1 MKKYFF
7 FFIILISN
15 FVHAQNKIFFAHNH
29 TKVPAS
35 NPSQSYNA
43 LNFST
48 SLQNYATLPAATY
61 FSGNFT
67 IECWVYPTA
76 HTNWSRIIDFGN
88 GAGSNCVLFAT
99 SYGTS
104 GKPGFYVGGAQ
115 FEANSQIPL
124 NQWTHL
130 AATLSGS
137 TATIYINGIASGS
150 ANFPTPA
157 NVTRNNNYIGRSNW
171 GWGDP
176 APDATFD
183 DLRIWSVAKTAAEIT
198 ASMNNE
204 LSGSESNLVAYF
216 KFNEGI
222 ACGNNTS
229 VTTLVNSAATGA
241 QYNATLSGF
250 AFNNSCISNFIS
262 GKLRPTNDG
271 LTSATAGSSAYQIK
285 QDFPASTDGLYW
297 IKNANI
303 NSGNAFQIYA
313 DMTTDGGGWTL
324 ILKNSSNS
332 GWNYANAISLNTS
345 IPFANTSDVLNINT
359 SNYSTRKKNRT
370 PLCTVCNPIGTS
382 SSLKEDELYRFIK
395 SNYSGEVIQSWIDVL
410 EIDLYLPDLKLGFEF
425 QYMIDA
431 TSRRSSGGI
440 WTANGSY
447 SFVKTDNS
455 QTNITLNT
463 KFGDWNYVSE
473 NGLMQRMPWYSSS
486 AGGGCGVI
494 TVDEGSGNWWGT
506 LVSLCGWSPTPWIY
520 DAGGGTVNPD
530 PGILWYWVR

>member
-1 MKKYFF
+1 MKKYLFY
-7 FFIILISN
+7 ILILISTC
-15 FVHAQNKIFFAHNH
+15 VQSQNKIFFAQNH
-29 TKVPAS
+29 TKVPAA

-48 SLQNYATLPAATY
+48 SLQNYASLPAATY

-115 FEANSQIPL
+115 FEATSQIPL

-137 TATIYINGIASGS
+137 VATIYINGIASGT

-157 NVTRNNNYIGRSNW
+157 NVTRNNNYM

-183 DLRIWSVAKTAAEIT
+183 DLRIWSVAKTGAEIT
-198 ASMNNE
+198 ATMNNE

-216 KFNEGI
+216 KFNEGV
-222 ACGNNTS
+222 ACGNNTAI
-229 VTTLVNSAATGA
+229 TTLVNSAATGA

-250 AFNNSCISNFIS
+250 TFNNSCVSNFVT
-262 GKLRPTNDG
+262 GKLKPTNDG

-359 SNYSTRKKNRT
+359 SNYSI
-370 PLCTVCNPIGTS
+370 IGWA
-382 SSLKEDELYRFIK
+382 DFIK
-395 SNYSGEVIQSWIDVL
+395 RSTSG
-410 EIDLYLPDLKLGFEF
+410 F

-463 KFGDWNYVSE
+463 KFGNWNYVSE

-494 TVDEGSGNWWGT
+494 TVDDGSGNWWGT

>member
-1 MKKYFF
+1 MESNKKYLFNAIQFGKLLSMKKYL
-7 FFIILISN
+7 FFILLFISN
-15 FVHAQNKIFFAHNH
+15 FVQAQNKMFFAQNH
-29 TKVPAS
+29 TKIPAN

-48 SLQNYATLPAATY
+48 SLQNYASLPAATY

-88 GAGSNCVLFAT
+88 GAGSNNVLFAT

-115 FEANSQIPL
+115 FEASSQIPL

-137 TATIYINGIASGS
+137 VATIYINGIASGT

-176 APDATFD
+176 APSATFD
-183 DLRIWSVAKTAAEIT
+183 DLRIWSVAKTGAEIT
-198 ASMNNE
+198 AAMNNE
-204 LSGSESNLVAYF
+204 LIGSESNLVAYF
-216 KFNEGI
+216 KFNEGV
-222 ACGNNTS
+222 ACGINTS
-229 VTTLVNSAATGA
+229 ITTLVNSAATGA

-250 AFNNSCISNFIS
+250 TLNNSCVSNFIS

-285 QDFPASTDGLYW
+285 QDFPASTDGIYW

-303 NSGNAFQIYA
+303 NSGNPFQIYA

-345 IPFANTSDVLNINT
+345 IPFSNTSDVLNINT
-359 SNYSTRKKNRT
+359 SNYSI
-370 PLCTVCNPIGTS
+370 IGWA
-382 SSLKEDELYRFIK
+382 DFIK
-395 SNYSGEVIQSWIDVL
+395 RSNSG
-410 EIDLYLPDLKLGFEF
+410 F

-431 TSRRSSGGI
+431 TSRGSSGGI

-447 SFVKTDNS
+447 SFVNPDNS

-494 TVDEGSGNWWGT
+494 TVDDGSGNWWGT

>member
-1 MKKYFF
+1 MKKYLL
-7 FFIILISN
+7 FILLFISD
-15 FVHAQNKIFFAHNH
+15 FVQAQNKIFFAQNH
-29 TKVPAS
+29 TKIPAN

-48 SLQNYATLPAATY
+48 SLQNYASLPAATY

-88 GAGSNCVLFAT
+88 GAGNNNVLFAT

-115 FEANSQIPL
+115 FEASSQIPL

-137 TATIYINGIASGS
+137 VATIYINGIASGT

-176 APDATFD
+176 APSATFD
-183 DLRIWSVAKTAAEIT
+183 DLRIWSVAKTGAEIT
-198 ASMNNE
+198 AAMNNE

-216 KFNEGI
+216 KFNEGV
-222 ACGNNTS
+222 ACGINNS
-229 VTTLVNSAATGA
+229 ITTLVNSAATGA
-241 QYNATLSGF
+241 QYNATLTGF
-250 AFNNSCISNFIS
+250 TLSNSCVSNFIS

-285 QDFPASTDGLYW
+285 QDFPASTDGIYW

-303 NSGNAFQIYA
+303 NSGNPFQIYA

-345 IPFANTSDVLNINT
+345 IPFSNTSDVLNINT
-359 SNYSTRKKNRT
+359 SNYSI
-370 PLCTVCNPIGTS
+370 IGWA
-382 SSLKEDELYRFIK
+382 DFIK
-395 SNYSGEVIQSWIDVL
+395 RSTSG
-410 EIDLYLPDLKLGFEF
+410 F

-447 SFVKTDNS
+447 SFVKSDNS

-494 TVDEGSGNWWGT
+494 TVDDGSGNWWGT

>member
-1 MKKYFF
+1 
-7 FFIILISN
+7 
-15 FVHAQNKIFFAHNH
+15 
-29 TKVPAS
+29 
-35 NPSQSYNA
+35 
-43 LNFST
+43 
-48 SLQNYATLPAATY
+48 
-61 FSGNFT
+61 
-67 IECWVYPTA
+67 
-76 HTNWSRIIDFGN
+76 
-88 GAGSNCVLFAT
+88 
-99 SYGTS
+99 
-104 GKPGFYVGGAQ
+104 
-115 FEANSQIPL
+115 
-124 NQWTHL
+124 
-130 AATLSGS
+130 
-137 TATIYINGIASGS
+137 
-150 ANFPTPA
+150 
-157 NVTRNNNYIGRSNW
+157 
-171 GWGDP
+171 
-176 APDATFD
+176 
-183 DLRIWSVAKTAAEIT
+183 LRIWSIAKTAAEIT

-250 AFNNSCISNFIS
+250 TFNNSCISNFIS

-359 SNYSTRKKNRT
+359 SNYSI
-370 PLCTVCNPIGTS
+370 IGWA
-382 SSLKEDELYRFIK
+382 DYIK
-395 SNYSGEVIQSWIDVL
+395 RSASG
-410 EIDLYLPDLKLGFEF
+410 F

>member
-1 MKKYFF
+1 MKKYLFY
-7 FFIILISN
+7 ILILISTC
-15 FVHAQNKIFFAHNH
+15 VQSQNKIFFAQNH
-29 TKVPAS
+29 TKVPAA

-48 SLQNYATLPAATY
+48 SLQNYASLPAATY

-115 FEANSQIPL
+115 FEATSQIPL

-137 TATIYINGIASGS
+137 TATIYINGVASGT

-176 APDATFD
+176 APSATFD
-183 DLRIWSVAKTAAEIT
+183 DLRIWSVAKTGAEIT
-198 ASMNNE
+198 AAMNNE
-204 LSGSESNLVAYF
+204 LGGSESNLVAYF
-216 KFNEGI
+216 KFNEGV
-222 ACGNNTS
+222 ACGINTS
-229 VTTLVNSAATGA
+229 ITTLVNSAATGA

-250 AFNNSCISNFIS
+250 TLNNSCVSNFIS
-262 GKLRPTNDG
+262 GKLKPYNDG

-285 QDFPASTDGLYW
+285 QDFPASTDGIYW

-303 NSGNAFQIYA
+303 NSGNPFQIYA

-345 IPFANTSDVLNINT
+345 IPFSNTSDVLNINT
-359 SNYSTRKKNRT
+359 SNYSI
-370 PLCTVCNPIGTS
+370 IGWA
-382 SSLKEDELYRFIK
+382 DFIK
-395 SNYSGEVIQSWIDVL
+395 RSTSG
-410 EIDLYLPDLKLGFEF
+410 F

-447 SFVKTDNS
+447 SFVKPDNS

-494 TVDEGSGNWWGT
+494 TVDDGSGNWWGT

>member
-1 MKKYFF
+1 MKKYLL
-7 FFIILISN
+7 FILLFISD
-15 FVHAQNKIFFAHNH
+15 FVQAQNKIFFAQNH
-29 TKVPAS
+29 TKIPAN

-48 SLQNYATLPAATY
+48 SLQNYASLPAATY

-88 GAGSNCVLFAT
+88 GAGNNNVLFAT

-115 FEANSQIPL
+115 FEASSQIPL

-137 TATIYINGIASGS
+137 VATIYINGIASGT

-176 APDATFD
+176 APSATFD
-183 DLRIWSVAKTAAEIT
+183 DLRIWSVAKTGAEIT
-198 ASMNNE
+198 AAMNNE

-216 KFNEGI
+216 KFNEGV
-222 ACGNNTS
+222 ACGINNS
-229 VTTLVNSAATGA
+229 ITTLVNSAATGA
-241 QYNATLSGF
+241 QYNATLTGF
-250 AFNNSCISNFIS
+250 TLSNSCVSNFIS

-285 QDFPASTDGLYW
+285 QDFPASTDGIYW

-303 NSGNAFQIYA
+303 NSGNPFQIYA

-332 GWNYANAISLNTS
+332 GWNYTNAISLNTS
-345 IPFANTSDVLNINT
+345 IPFSNTSDVLNINT
-359 SNYSTRKKNRT
+359 SNYSI
-370 PLCTVCNPIGTS
+370 IGWA
-382 SSLKEDELYRFIK
+382 DFIK
-395 SNYSGEVIQSWIDVL
+395 RSTSG
-410 EIDLYLPDLKLGFEF
+410 F

-447 SFVKTDNS
+447 SFVKSDNS

-494 TVDEGSGNWWGT
+494 TVDDGSGNWWGT

>member
-1 MKKYFF
+1 MKKYLF
-7 FFIILISN
+7 FFIFLISN
-15 FVHAQNKIFFAHNH
+15 CVQAQNKIFFAQNH

-48 SLQNYATLPAATY
+48 SLQNFASLPAATY

-115 FEANSQIPL
+115 FEATSQIPL

-137 TATIYINGIASGS
+137 TATIYINGIASGT
-150 ANFPTPA
+150 ANFTAPA
-157 NVTRNNNYIGRSNW
+157 NVTRSNNYIGRSNW

-183 DLRIWSVAKTAAEIT
+183 DLRIWSVAKTEAEII

-204 LSGSESNLVAYF
+204 LIGTESNLVAYF
-216 KFNEGI
+216 KFNEGV

-229 VTTLVNSAATGA
+229 ITTLVNSAATGS

-250 AFNNSCISNFIS
+250 TFNNSCVSNFVT

-324 ILKNSSNS
+324 LLCNKSPNNGWTSAQAVLRNELSPTINPTNGSNDSYSIIAWADHIKRSS
-332 GWNYANAISLNTS
+332 
-345 IPFANTSDVLNINT
+345 
-359 SNYSTRKKNRT
+359 
-370 PLCTVCNPIGTS
+370 IG
-382 SSLKEDELYRFIK
+382 
-395 SNYSGEVIQSWIDVL
+395 
-410 EIDLYLPDLKLGFEF
+410 F
-425 QYMIDA
+425 QYMLDA
-431 TSRRSSGGI
+431 QTRRSNGGI
-440 WTANGSY
+440 WTVNQNY
-447 SFVKTDNS
+447 SFVSRVNTSTD
-455 QTNITLNT
+455 ITLNT
-463 KFGDWNYVSE
+463 KFGSWNYADIG
-473 NGLMQRMPWYSSS
+473 NTLQPRMPWWTNLS
-486 AGGGCGVI
+486 GDGFI
-494 TVDEGSGNWWGT
+494 TTDDVGTGWWWGT
-506 LVSLCGWSPTPWIY
+506 LVTSGGWDPSPWIE
-520 DAGGGTVNPD
+520 AGPQH
-530 PGILWYWVR
+530 PGIIWYWVR